1 MKILLLITGLFFSGG
16 LFANMDNR
24 CSTMYWAD
32 GSHKNFID
40 RYCERNNILHLQSI
54 SKGSVIGVITRW
66 CRQDRQINYLLN
78 PATNE
83 YDLVCVLYSK
93 DPREKN

>member
-16 LFANMDNR
+16 LFADMDNR
-24 CSTMYWAD
+24 CTMMYWETGD
-32 GSHKNFID
+32 HGDFID
-40 RYCERNNILHLQSI
+40 RYCERNNILHLTIIPKSQVLSQI
-54 SKGSVIGVITRW
+54 ARW

-78 PATNE
+78 PATND

-93 DPREKN
+93 EPRTKP